1 MQSDEWV
8 NSLNNASHLKL
19 DIQKYGDECVNGKF
33 SLFIHT
39 RKAKI
44 FISNLGYADD
54 NELR

>member
-8 NSLNNASHLKL
+8 NFLNNASHLKL